1 MKKKVIPIGISLVLV
16 LALVLAALGALPA
29 LAKSYSISGEV
40 SYTGEAEGDIYV
52 LALYAKDKRALRGNL
67 NEYDVP
73 DLDIFVAYDKI
84 RHAEA
89 GEYDYKI
96 KGLEDEEDYYVYA
109 WMDTNDDED
118 VDFDLCEPTGWY
130 QVDAGWERVEIDG
143 GDASGIDITLK
154 EVTPYPEEDLSIKVD
169 SRYGGTLETIEGK
182 KVLNVWGPPDARGYA
197 QGYLVGPQIRDAVEY
212 ILIEEFSGS
221 ASHYEDNIRPWI
233 EEHMMWTDTDMDELD
248 GIIEGM
254 EYSECDMYLPEVGR
268 DVDVVDLMCFNAY
281 GETWQIHC
289 SAAAVWGPL
298 TENDE
303 LKGGVIMFRSMDGE
317 CDLRKA
323 TVLLA
328 LIMVQEPYDSSKNKW
343 ASVMFCPGYI
353 STYTGMNEFGVI
365 MEANYAPGKPSPL
378 EEYGYYALGML
389 IRDVLQTADQIDTDA
404 DVMAV
409 HDALSQNTTTGG
421 PVLAGADFMVAAP
434 YYGQEAPAVVYEHDA
449 YGGLIRYPT
458 EDLPIGQYTICTTNH
473 FRKYEQGEPNTA
485 RRSDC
490 SRYRA
495 LYEALEE
502 LEADNYLND
511 TTVTTETFH
520 EWICV
525 SSRDSTE
532 YACIFKPNERIMMV
546 AYEDLENK
554 NSNAMSCEFST
565 YKLDDLF
572 HFKGR

>member
-16 LALVLAALGALPA
+16 LALVLAVLGALPA
-29 LAKSYSISGEV
+29 LAKSYSISGTV

-52 LALYAKDKRALRGNL
+52 LALDSGDRRALRGNL
-67 NEYDVP
+67 NEYKVP

-84 RHAEA
+84 KNV
-89 GEYDYKI
+89 GEYEI
-96 KGLEDEEDYYVYA
+96 RGLEDEEDYYVYA

-118 VDFDLCEPTGWY
+118 VDFDLCEPTGWH
-130 QVDAGWERVEIDG
+130 QDDAWWAKVEIEG
-143 GDASGIDITLK
+143 GDVTDIDITLK
-154 EVTPYPEEDLSIKVD
+154 EVTPYPEGDLSITVD
-169 SRYGGTLETIEGK
+169 RRYGGTLETIEGK
-182 KVLNVWGPPDARGYA
+182 KVLDVWGPPDARGYA

-233 EEHMMWTDTDMDELD
+233 EEHLMWTATDMEELE

-254 EYSECDMYLPEVGR
+254 EDSECDMYLPEVDR

-298 TENDE
+298 TENRE
-303 LKGGVIMFRSMDGE
+303 LKGGVIMSRSMDGE

-353 STYTGMNEFGVI
+353 STYTGMNEFGVV
-365 MEANYAPGKPSPL
+365 MEANYAPGKPSPV

-389 IRDVLQTADQIDTDA
+389 IRDVMLTADHIDTDA

-409 HDALSQNTTTGG
+409 HDALSEGTATGG

-434 YYGQEAPAVVYEHDA
+434 YYGQEAPVVVYEHDA

-458 EDLPIGQYTICTTNH
+458 EDLPIGPYTMCTTNH
-473 FRKYEQGEPNTA
+473 FRKYEQGEANTA

-502 LEADNYLND
+502 LEADNYLGHGHNA
-511 TTVTTETFH
+511 TVTTETFH
-520 EWICV
+520 ERICV
-525 SSRDSTE
+525 SSGNSTE
-532 YACIFKPNERIMMV
+532 YACIFLPNERVMMV

>member
-1 MKKKVIPIGISLVLV
+1 MKKRGISIGISLVLA
-16 LALVLAALGALPA
+16 LALILAALGALPA
-29 LAKSYSISGEV
+29 LAKSYSISGTV

-52 LALYAKDKRALRGNL
+52 LAFDVKDKRALRGNL
-67 NEYDVP
+67 NEYKVP

-84 RHAEA
+84 KHV
-89 GEYDYKI
+89 GDYEI
-96 KGLEDEEDYYVYA
+96 KGLDDGEYYVYA

-118 VDFDLCEPTGWY
+118 VDFDRCEPTGWH
-130 QVDAGWERVEIDG
+130 QEDAGWAKVEIDG
-143 GDASGIDITLK
+143 GDVSGIDITLK
-154 EVTPYPEEDLSIKVD
+154 EVTPYPEEDLDIEVG
-169 SRYGGTLETIEGK
+169 RYSGGTLKTIEGK
-182 KVLNVWGPPDARGYA
+182 KVLDVWGEPYDRGYA
-197 QGYLVGPQIRDAVEY
+197 QGYLVGPQIVDAVRF
-212 ILIEEFSGS
+212 IMIEEFAGS
-221 ASHYEDNIRPWI
+221 ASHYENDVRPWI
-233 EEHMMWTDTDMDELD
+233 ETHMRWTETDMEELE
-248 GIIEGM
+248 GIIDGM
-254 EYSECDMYLPEVGR
+254 VDSECDMYLPEADR

-281 GETWQIHC
+281 GETWQVYFC

-303 LKGGVIMFRSMDGE
+303 LKNGVIMFRSMDGE
-317 CDLRKA
+317 NDLRKA

-328 LIMVQEPYDSSKNKW
+328 LIMVQEPQDSSKNKW

-353 STYTGMNEFGVI
+353 STYTGMNEFGIV

-378 EEYGYYALGML
+378 EEEGYTALGML

-409 HDALSQNTTTGG
+409 HDALSEYTTTGG

-434 YYGQEAPAVVYEHDA
+434 YYGQEAPVVVYEHDA

-458 EDLPIGQYTICTTNH
+458 EDLPIGPYTMCTTNH
-473 FRKYEQGEPNTA
+473 FRKYEQGEANTA
-485 RRSDC
+485 RTGDC
-490 SRYRA
+490 WRYRA

-502 LEADNYLND
+502 LEADNYLGHGHNA
-511 TTVTTETFH
+511 TVTTETFH
-520 EWICV
+520 ERICV
-525 SSRDSTE
+525 SSGNSTE
-532 YACIFKPNERIMMV
+532 YACIFLPNERVMMV

-572 HFKGR
+572 HFQGR